1 MPNPWALLRYAQSN
15 SRVRGVFAIRAKL
28 DISFSARL
36 AREAVAMNPFI
47 KAIGTVLALAAGTLG
62 ASLES
67 FPLDPFGG
75 PRVSNG
81 SNGGGNETGNET
93 AGNGTTGN
101 STWQGN
107 ATGNSTGNAT
117 GNSTAGNG
125 TAPDGNQT
133 GNATGNQTAGNH
145 TAGNQT
151 ADAGNETAPDASPPP
166 QSAACS
172 FHLSESGRD
181 VTPRHHE
188 WEWRV
193 TSDVQHL
200 RVSFSSGAGVPA
212 GLGGGPEVRLIDG
225 IGRMVAQ
232 GSSSNGWL
240 EVHLERG
247 SDPLA
252 DGVWRLVYEGDDAF
266 ADYRIKVSLG
276 CDP

>member
-1 MPNPWALLRYAQSN
+1 
-15 SRVRGVFAIRAKL
+15 
-28 DISFSARL
+28 
-36 AREAVAMNPFI
+36 MNPLI

-67 FPLDPFGG
+67 FPVDPFGG

-81 SNGGGNETGNET
+81 SPDGGNETGNET
-93 AGNGTTGN
+93 AGNGTA
-101 STWQGN
+101 GN

-117 GNSTAGNG
+117 GNATAGNG

-133 GNATGNQTAGNH
+133 GNATGNQTSGNH
-145 TAGNQT
+145 TA
-151 ADAGNETAPDASPPP
+151 DPGNETAEPDANPPP

-172 FHLSESGRD
+172 FHLSESGID
-181 VTPRHHE
+181 VTPRRHA

-225 IGRMVAQ
+225 IGRIVAQ

-240 EVHLERG
+240 EVYLERG

-252 DGVWRLVYEGDDAF
+252 NGVWRLVYESDDAF
-266 ADYRIKVSLG
+266 ADYRVKVSLD